1 MKLCH
6 RSCIWLES
14 EGWRL
19 YSRPRAQF
27 FPIWTNLD
35 WERLVF
41 SSWFA
46 FFLPFPDWCGDDS
59 QPRLMG
65 FESMISQS
73 HLRSLIATLWDASG
87 KKFKPI
93 PINIGSLLREFWS
106 GFIEKNLSDRC
117 SQLEHREESQGTNR
131 VKTKKLPVALD
142 SMGHKIAY
150 GFTFFMWLVWTFRQ
164 VFRPIK
170 EKTEAKSNAFPDNFS
185 HQIWIVLFFMP
196 PMHSLIY

>member
-41 SSWFA
+41 SLWFD
-46 FFLPFPDWCGDDS
+46 FFLPLPDWCGDDS

-65 FESMISQS
+65 FESTISQS
-73 HLRSLIATLWDASG
+73 HLRSLIATHWDASG
-87 KKFKPI
+87 KAEGILIRFHWNKTTVI
-93 PINIGSLLREFWS
+93 AAANWNT
-106 GFIEKNLSDRC
+106 EKNHKEPIEWK
-117 SQLEHREESQGTNR
+117 QTNFLLHWT
-131 VKTKKLPVALD
+131 VWVTKLLMVLPFSCDWFGHLGKFLDQSKRKLKQNQML
-142 SMGHKIAY
+142 
-150 GFTFFMWLVWTFRQ
+150 
-164 VFRPIK
+164 
-170 EKTEAKSNAFPDNFS
+170 
-185 HQIWIVLFFMP
+185 
-196 PMHSLIY
+196 SLITSVTRFELSCFSCLQCSP

>member
-1 MKLCH
+1 MIKADNVIYCEWGSYGMKLCH

-46 FFLPFPDWCGDDS
+46 FFLPLPDWCGDDS

-73 HLRSLIATLWDASG
+73 HLRSLIATHWDASG

-93 PINIGSLLREFWS
+93 PIKSYQTMSKFVSLLREFWS
-106 GFIEKNLSDRC
+106 GFIETKPQWSL
-117 SQLEHREESQGTNR
+117 QPIGTQRRITRN
-131 VKTKKLPVALD
+131 
-142 SMGHKIAY
+142 
-150 GFTFFMWLVWTFRQ
+150 Q
-164 VFRPIK
+164 
-170 EKTEAKSNAFPDNFS
+170 
-185 HQIWIVLFFMP
+185 
-196 PMHSLIY
+196 